1 MRKFLICFMLF
12 SFGILTFAGNPR
24 EALFNKAKENIF
36 SNPDETIRLSN
47 QLLKDESDVNK
58 KAELYLT
65 ISKACIAKRDFDK
78 SLTYVMKVQS
88 LLNDITNSD
97 TKAQILISIAI
108 QYQQMEIFN
117 KSLNFLD
124 QIDVHNQKMPDSS
137 RIKFS
142 VLGKAYAVRG
152 MIYKSQ
158 LNPELALSKF
168 LVAVKNFEHIAPAL
182 QANANLSVVY
192 YNIGYCYMDLG
203 DKTKSEQAF
212 LRSLDYAQKE
222 KAKSLEAFAY
232 KGLAEVTMANAQHQE
247 ALQLLGKAEV
257 LSQNVGDLLLYE
269 GIQRNLAENYLAL
282 NDINNYNIYNQK
294 YLQARFKREQN
305 ELKSINSSI
314 DSLVKDNQTKT
325 KKIKAE
331 QTTFN
336 TFIIIAGLVLSGIFL
351 FLIWKKRK
359 ANQRLQNNI
368 KTILN
373 T

>member
-24 EALFNKAKENIF
+24 EALFNKAKANIF
-36 SNPDETIRLSN
+36 RDPEETIKISN
-47 QLLKDESDVNK
+47 QLLKDETDVDK
-58 KAELYLT
+58 KAEIYLT
-65 ISKACIAKRDFDK
+65 LSKAYIAKRDFDK
-78 SLTYVMKVQS
+78 SLTYVTKVQD
-88 LLNDITNSD
+88 LLDEISNSD

-117 KSLNFLD
+117 KSLSFLD
-124 QIDVHNQKMPDSS
+124 EIDQHSQKMPDSS

-168 LVAVKNFEHIAPAL
+168 VVAVKNLEKIAPAL
-182 QANANLSVVY
+182 QSNANLSIVY

-203 DKTKSEQAF
+203 DKAKSEQAF
-212 LRSLDYAQKE
+212 LRSLDFAEKE

-232 KGLAEVTMANAQHQE
+232 KGLSEVMMANAKHQE
-247 ALQLLGKAEV
+247 ALLLLQKAAA
-257 LSQNVGDLLLYE
+257 LSQNVGDLLLDE
-269 GIQRNLAENYLAL
+269 GIQRNIADNYLAL
-282 NDINNYNIYNQK
+282 NDITNYNLYNQK
-294 YLQARFKREQN
+294 YLQTRFQREQN
-305 ELKSINSSI
+305 ELQSINTSI
-314 DSLVKDNQTKT
+314 DNIQKGNKKNLDGVKQSQRKVDS
-325 KKIKAE
+325 
-331 QTTFN
+331 
-336 TFIIIAGLVLSGIFL
+336 FIILIGVALVVLFL

-359 ANQRLQNNI
+359 ANRLLQNNI